1 MDIEQS
7 ITLDKSKL
15 LGMLKAQGV
24 EIPATATLHVSKTKK
39 DGERLVVKW
48 FVPQPKPTA

>member
-7 ITLDKSKL
+7 VTLDKSKVIA
-15 LGMLKAQGV
+15 MLKTQGLD
-24 EIPATATLHVSKTKK
+24 IPKTATLHVSKTK

-48 FVPQPKPTA
+48 LVPQPKTSA

>member
-7 ITLDKSKL
+7 VTLEKSKVIA
-15 LGMLKAQGV
+15 MLKAQGLD
-24 EIPATATLHVSKTKK
+24 IPKTATLHVSKTK

-48 FVPQPKPTA
+48 PVAAPKASA